1 MTDEKITGPPARR
14 LYHPLV
20 ETVEKYYDEHGD
32 THLGL
37 GFQTEEGFEARYRV
51 YLEVIRGLA
60 TREECSLLDVGCGT
74 ARLLDL
80 IKSLG
85 RDEISYRGV
94 DLSPKLLEAARKK
107 HPEADFILGD
117 PFDLAEIWSVRPDY
131 VIFGQIFT
139 CRLHMSVEEM
149 TDYMLRLLRLAF
161 RNCRRGIA
169 FNVMS
174 HHVDWQRDDLFH
186 VPFDRMAD
194 LLQHNLSRHYLFRA
208 DYGLYEYTVYVY
220 HSPVTD

>member
-1 MTDEKITGPPARR
+1 WPRPLQARFCQSPSDGLLLRQLSRCCSLREANRRPSAYHFLSSLPKTMTDEKITGPPARR

-32 THLGL
+32 THRGL

-51 YLEVIRGLA
+51 YLEVIRELA
-60 TREECSLLDVGCGT
+60 AREECSLLDVGCGT

-139 CRLHMSVEEM
+139 CRL
-149 TDYMLRLLRLAF
+149 
-161 RNCRRGIA
+161 
-169 FNVMS
+169 
-174 HHVDWQRDDLFH
+174 
-186 VPFDRMAD
+186 
-194 LLQHNLSRHYLFRA
+194 
-208 DYGLYEYTVYVY
+208 
-220 HSPVTD
+220 

>member
-1 MTDEKITGPPARR
+1 MTDEGITGPPAQR

-20 ETVEKYYDEHGD
+20 KALEKFYAEHGD
-32 THLGL
+32 TYRGM
-37 GFQTEEGFEARYRV
+37 GFRTDEGFETRYRV
-51 YLEVIRGLA
+51 FLDVIRGA
-60 TREECSLLDVGCGT
+60 AAHEECSLLDVGCGP

-85 RDEISYRGV
+85 RDEINYRGV
-94 DLSPKLLEAARKK
+94 DLSPKLIEAARKK

-117 PFDLAEIWSVRPDY
+117 PFDLEKIWSPRPDY
-131 VIFGQIFT
+131 VVFGGIFT
-139 CRLHMSVEEM
+139 CRLQMSVEEM
-149 TDYMLRLLRLAF
+149 TDYMLHLLRLAF

-194 LLQHNLSRHYLFRA
+194 LLQANLSRHYLFRA

-220 HSPVTD
+220 RSSVTD

>member
-1 MTDEKITGPPARR
+1 MADEELTGPPEQR

-20 ETVEKYYDEHGD
+20 ETVEKFYTEHGD
-32 THLGL
+32 TYRGL
-37 GFQTEEGFEARYRV
+37 GFRKEEGFEARYRV
-51 YLEVIRGLA
+51 YLEVIRDA
-60 TREECSLLDVGCGT
+60 AAREECSLLDVGCGT

-117 PFDLAEIWSVRPDY
+117 PFDLKEIWSAQPDY
-131 VIFGQIFT
+131 VVFGGIFT
-139 CRLHMSVEEM
+139 SRLQMSVAEM
-149 TDYMLRLLRLAF
+149 TDYMLRMLRLAF
-161 RNCRRGIA
+161 THCRRGVVFDVISA
-169 FNVMS
+169 
-174 HHVDWQRDDLFH
+174 HVDWQRDDLFH
-186 VPFDRMAD
+186 VSFDQMAD

-208 DYGLYEYTVYVY
+208 DYGLYEYAVYVY
-220 HSPVTD
+220 RSPVTD